1 MAKIDFNTRN
11 LGVKIHD
18 AGEYTIPENAI
29 TDKALSVPER
39 FGINMFEDPPI
50 VYDRFPGMTDEQVK
64 AELDRQW
71 TEEVWPRR
79 VAMYY
84 QHMQHIKNEAGE
96 RLSGAQWRYD
106 RALEAAKGDY
116 DDAKVVAEAAKRQDV
131 RDKSTALEAS
141 TKAALLARTDP
152 DDWPDKDI
160 WLSEYAEH
168 STNAEVTR
176 SLGKGYIGL
185 SDKQFVDQA
194 KDDGINDPG
203 RTD

>member
-18 AGEYTIPENAI
+18 AGEYTIPETAI

-39 FGINMFEDPPI
+39 FGINKFEDPPI
-50 VYDRFPGMTDEQVK
+50 IYDRFPGMTDEQVK

-71 TEEVWPRR
+71 QDEVWPQR
-79 VAMYY
+79 VSMYY
-84 QHMQHIKNEAGE
+84 QAMQKIKNEARQ
-96 RLSGAQWRYD
+96 RLEGADWRYN
-106 RALEAAKGDY
+106 RALEDAQGDY
-116 DDAKVVAEAAKRQDV
+116 TDAKVVAEAAKRKDV
-131 RDKSTALEAS
+131 RDKSSAVEEA
-141 TKAALLARTDP
+141 TKTALLARKDP
-152 DDWPDKDI
+152 DDWPDKDV
-160 WLSEYAEH
+160 WASEYAEH

-176 SLGKGYIGL
+176 SIGKGYIGL

-194 KDDGINDPG
+194 KADNIDDPG